1 MPGRYGKYTLMV
13 QKITNIKKKK
23 FQSDKLKKP
32 KTPGQSGSRLQKT
45 RIADNV
51 NIASLSWSSNPPM
64 KTLAT
69 ADMFNC

>member
-1 MPGRYGKYTLMV
+1 MPGRYGKCTLTV
-13 QKITNIKKKK
+13 QKHANIKK
-23 FQSDKLKKP
+23 FQSDKAKKP

-51 NIASLSWSSNPPM
+51 NKASLSWSSNPPK

-69 ADMFNC
+69 TDMFNC